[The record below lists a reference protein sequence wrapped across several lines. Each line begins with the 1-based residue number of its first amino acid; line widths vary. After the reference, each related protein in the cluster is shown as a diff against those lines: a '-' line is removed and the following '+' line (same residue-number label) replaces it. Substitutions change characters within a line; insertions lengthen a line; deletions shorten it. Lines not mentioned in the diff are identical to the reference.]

1 MGVRAP
7 NRSVVSIKTNSTR
20 LLRPAPHST
29 PPEEAVGLEHLRWV
43 QRRSHPRDRKPYD
56 TTGIVHG
63 ELTRGA
69 EPIGDR
75 STDGSPDEAGWR
87 TGPRNWLTREVT
99 LEEQP
104 RDFGMLA
111 VG

>member
-69 EPIGDR
+69 EPIGD
-75 STDGSPDEAGWR
+75 PLEASAV
-87 TGPRNWLTREVT
+87 PPIVL
-99 LEEQP
+99 LC
-104 RDFGMLA
+104 LA
-111 VG
+111 VGSLEKFVHRF